1 MLGGG
6 FKCVLLY
13 TPFGQDCHHGK
24 LTPKQQNL
32 EDQEKIFSTKM
43 KQIRGIGLLTRNNQ
57 SIHTCIYHHLPYAVF
72 VLGAAQRARGLVK
85 M

>member
-32 EDQEKIFSTKM
+32 EDQINLSDSMGSNLVIVVQDLFKKSLRKELHQNETNPVNWVA
-43 KQIRGIGLLTRNNQ
+43 NN
-57 SIHTCIYHHLPYAVF
+57 
-72 VLGAAQRARGLVK
+72 K
-85 M
+85 

>member
-43 KQIRGIGLLTRNNQ
+43 KQIPGIGLLTRNNQ
-57 SIHTCIYHHLPYAVF
+57 SIHTYIYCMLFLCLELLKA
-72 VLGAAQRARGLVK
+72 LED
-85 M
+85 